1 MSSYSFGCLS
11 RARSAVLGATLA
23 LFSLS
28 FVACGDDEKKSDD
41 SSDDPSTA
49 DDDAASDEAEDNAGA
64 RTDAGHDAGKAADGG
79 GESRP
84 MDASTT
90 DPNPQKS
97 GADATASTPVVDAA
111 PPQPSTCGGPGQA
124 CCPGDSCSSGCCVND
139 ICLANGTSCGA
150 GFGTCMDNACSNCG
164 KAGQG
169 CCPGRTC
176 QAGSACGGA
185 NTCIACGGADER
197 CCADR
202 LCAAGSCV
210 GAEPGVCKTG
220 CGARDQMCCV
230 AEPGGFTAGGGIL
243 GGVIPNVP
251 NNSGMCVAALSCLR
265 GKCTPCGAEGEA
277 CCPGTDSCDGALQC
291 IDSTC
296 AKCGQPG
303 QACCAPTATNLDGC
317 VGPLNV
323 CQNGA
328 CSGMTC
334 GLLNEACCPTV
345 PGTAGVGAC
354 SATGTY
360 CISGACKSCGG
371 LNEPCCPAGTTTCS
385 VRGAACMAG
394 TCKMP

>member
-1 MSSYSFGCLS
+1 MSLHSW
-11 RARSAVLGATLA
+11 RRSALIAA
-23 LFSLS
+23 LTFSSLS
-28 FVACGDDEKKSDD
+28 LAACADEKKPDD
-41 SSDDPSTA
+41 ASEDPSTA
-49 DDDAASDEAEDNAGA
+49 DDDASSDEEG
-64 RTDAGHDAGKAADGG
+64 RDGG
-79 GESRP
+79 GHADAAHDGGTATDGGTETRA
-84 MDASTT
+84 MDATTT
-90 DPNPQKS
+90 DPNPGQKS
-97 GADATASTPVVDAA
+97 NVDAA
-111 PPQPSTCGGPGQA
+111 PPTHAVDAAAPQPSTCGGPGQA

-139 ICLANGTSCGA
+139 ICLANGTSCGM
-150 GFGTCMDNACSNCG
+150 GFGSCTDNACTNCG

-176 QAGSACGGA
+176 QSGSACGAA
-185 NTCIACGGADER
+185 NTCVACGGADER

-202 LCAAGSCV
+202 VCSAGACV
-210 GAEPGVCKTG
+210 GAEPGVCKAG

-230 AEPGGFTAGGGIL
+230 PEAGGFTGGGGIL
-243 GGVIPNVP
+243 GGVLPNVP
-251 NNSGMCVAALSCLR
+251 TNSGMCVAELSCLR
-265 GKCTPCGAEGEA
+265 GKCTPCGAENEA
-277 CCPGTDSCDGALQC
+277 CCPGSNSCDGDLQC
-291 IDSTC
+291 IDSKC

-317 VGPLNV
+317 FGPLNV

-345 PGTAGVGAC
+345 PGTGGAGAC

-371 LNEPCCPAGTTTCS
+371 LNEPCCPAGLGSTACA
-385 VRGAACMAG
+385 VRGSMCMAG